1 MTDSR
6 TTDFATPNSTVLE
19 EFLPATGTRVAIA
32 AGDAGD
38 IADLGA
44 DCLLVALLDGDDLEL
59 VASSVLGEKASEV
72 LAQLELVGASA
83 KLEKVTRIPAP
94 EGLGVATI
102 AAVGLGDSDPDAETI
117 RRASGA
123 AARALG
129 SVDHVVSA
137 LGELDAAAA
146 AEGFGMGAYSYG
158 GLKSTGGD
166 AGSSESTARTLT
178 VLGADDAQ
186 VERAAAIVDAVATA
200 RDFVNTASS
209 HLYPEVF
216 ANAAA
221 KLGESAG
228 LDVEVLD
235 DEALAAGGFGG
246 LTAVGRG
253 SERGPR
259 LVRMTWKGAQGS
271 QSADAAAKNSGD
283 QHSGAAKVAL
293 VGKGVTFDTGGIS
306 LKPGA
311 NMENMISDM
320 GGAAAVIAT
329 VVLAGRLGLDVPV
342 TATIPM
348 AENMPGGRA
357 YRPGDVITQYGG
369 KTIEILNTDAEG
381 RLILADALVR
391 ACEDGPTHVIDT
403 ATLTGAQLVAL
414 GGRTPGVL
422 GTDEFRDRVAELS
435 REAGEGGWAMPIPEE
450 LAEGLKSPVAD
461 LRNVSNSREGGM
473 SVAAAYLR
481 EFVADDAEWVHIDVA
496 GPAFNTHA
504 PWGYT
509 PKRATGVPVRT
520 MLAALEDLAGK

>member
-1 MTDSR
+1 MTESR
-6 TTDFATPNSTVLE
+6 TTGFATPNSAVLE
-19 EFLPATGTRVAIA
+19 KVLPATGTRISIE
-32 AGDAGD
+32 AGGGRAL
-38 IADLGA
+38 ADLGA

-59 VASSVLGEKASEV
+59 VASSVLGDKAADV
-72 LAQLELVGASA
+72 LAQLEAVGASA

-94 EGLGVATI
+94 EGFGVASI
-102 AAVGLGDSDPDAETI
+102 AAVGLGDADPDSETI

-129 SVDHVVSA
+129 SADHVVSA

-158 GLKSTGGD
+158 GLKKKGGNG
-166 AGSSESTARTLT
+166 AGAESAAEPNDESSSSKDRTLT
-178 VLGADDAQ
+178 VLGATDAD
-186 VERAAAIVDAVATA
+186 VERAAAVVDAVATA

-216 ANAAA
+216 ADAAA

-228 LDVEVLD
+228 VDVEVLD

-246 LTAVGRG
+246 LTAVGGG
-253 SERGPR
+253 SVRGPR
-259 LVRMTWKGAQGS
+259 LVRMTWNGG
-271 QSADAAAKNSGD
+271 ADAGD
-283 QHSGAAKVAL
+283 AAKVAL

-329 VVLAGRLGLDVPV
+329 VVLAARLGIAVPV

-381 RLILADALVR
+381 RLILADAIVR
-391 ACEDGPTHVIDT
+391 ACEDQPTHLIDT

-422 GTDEFRDRVAELS
+422 GTDDFRDRVAELS
-435 REAGEGGWAMPIPEE
+435 RDAGEGGWAMPIPEE

-481 EFVADDAEWVHIDVA
+481 EFVADDVEWVHIDVA
-496 GPAFNTHA
+496 GPAYNTNA

-520 MLAALEDLAGK
+520 MLAALEDLAGE